1 MEVRRRTLTTH
12 IRTCETKTVAAWPRA
27 RGTHAPA
34 VDVVERREEIGRP
47 ACDALILLPA
57 RTPFLTISVRHHHS
71 RVEKMLERDPGREG
85 AETGSAED
93 GRRHNLD
100 RAAQTTKNAKATNT
114 NATHVLFFL
123 KRNPEHTTHSYTAI

>member
-1 MEVRRRTLTTH
+1 MRPE
-12 IRTCETKTVAAWPRA
+12 E
-27 RGTHAPA
+27 
-34 VDVVERREEIGRP
+34 VERRRQREHEQQQREWH
-47 ACDALILLPA
+47 AVAALILLPA

-114 NATHVLFFL
+114 NATHVLFF
-123 KRNPEHTTHSYTAI
+123 